1 MYLSTKGTTDT
12 NSWADLT
19 SWTQTT
25 VATIPAVDTW
35 KSLPTMTKAEA
46 QKQLEQL
53 LGGKK
58 TK

>member
-19 SWTQTT
+19 SWAQTT
-25 VATIPAVDTW
+25 GATTPVVDTW
-35 KSLPTMTKAEA
+35 KALPAMTKEEA